1 MNTKPLA
8 AEPSHFGPEALTQ
21 HPLFA
26 GLAPEFLRDF
36 CARSALRRFAAGE
49 SILDPESAAD
59 HVVFVCEGEVAVMH
73 GSAVLRVL
81 EAPETVGLLS
91 ALDGRARSASVKA
104 LGPVVARLASKRHLD
119 ELIAESPEFDRRLI
133 SHLCAE
139 LRSQYEREAEWSR
152 SLSDFFLSP
161 GAVMVPGPYVADPF
175 EMLIFVMD
183 DDSGRLAELLPPGLK
198 LIPGLGQR
206 YLLTVNF
213 FESLRSEHPAGAG
226 KKFRYREVS
235 PFILCR
241 NGLKVGAFC
250 PELYPDNYL
259 AISIGRE
266 LYGFPKRFGRVEKNR
281 RGFDV
286 IVDEQLLFRAS
297 YSGQSALDASGF
309 AEGMTRA
316 LVPSKLGSA
325 LTSSLTGRLFDLAN
339 REVARS
345 LWPSVPV
352 FVRCQRPHASG
363 ASDRAVDQLSEIP
376 FRVESFEPIAELST
390 PQIELMRRDHFL
402 RGRCLAGFVGRLSF
416 RFENALFS
424 DLSVRRRSGLL
435 GLLR

>member
-1 MNTKPLA
+1 MNTRPVA
-8 AEPSHFGPEALTQ
+8 SEPSDLGPEALER

-36 CARSALRRFAAGE
+36 CARSTPRQFAAGE
-49 SILDPESAAD
+49 RILDSDGTDD
-59 HVVFVCEGEVAVMH
+59 HVVFVCAGEVAVMH

-104 LGPVVARLASKRHLD
+104 LGPVSARLASKRHLD
-119 ELIAESPEFDRRLI
+119 ELIAHSAEFDRRLI

-175 EMLIFVMD
+175 EMLIFVME
-183 DDSGRLAELLPPGLK
+183 DDSGRLSELLPPGFK
-198 LIPGLGQR
+198 LVPGLGQR

-213 FESLRSEHPAGAG
+213 FEALRSEHPAGAG

-241 NGLKVGAFC
+241 NGLKIGAFC

-281 RGFDV
+281 QGFDV

-297 YSGQSALDASGF
+297 YTGRSELDAAGF

-325 LTSSLTGRLFDLAN
+325 FTSGLAGRLFELAN
-339 REVARS
+339 AEAART

-363 ASDRAVDQLSEIP
+363 ARALDQLSEIP
-376 FRVESFEPIAELST
+376 FRVQSVEPIAELSA
-390 PQIELMRRDHFL
+390 PQIELMRPEHFL
-402 RGRCLAGFVGRLSF
+402 RGRCVAGFVVRMSF
-416 RFENALFS
+416 RFGDALFS
-424 DLSVRRRSGLL
+424 DLSERPRSGWTRF
-435 GLLR
+435 LR